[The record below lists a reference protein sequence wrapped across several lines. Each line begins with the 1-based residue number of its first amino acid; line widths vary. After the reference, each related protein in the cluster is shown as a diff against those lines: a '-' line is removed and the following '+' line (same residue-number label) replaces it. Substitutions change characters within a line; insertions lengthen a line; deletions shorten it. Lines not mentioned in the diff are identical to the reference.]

1 MNKKLI
7 FVLIAASLVLIAGC
21 SGGKKEDERPIT
33 DVDIRKGIDGL
44 DMEFTSNAPPPSVFE
59 NSPFPIAAELR
70 NKGAFD
76 IGDKIGDFDGKNGTI
91 VFGFQRTYVDIG
103 DLVAVERFK
112 NLFPDELDEFR
123 LSLNESLIEHLE
135 DLLIKRDEVF
145 KGAEMDAVIDF
156 SSSYVEKLFEKDLE
170 NLTVDEVNNLHI
182 EGVVSLIHMD
192 KLKDDIILRADEA
205 KKSAVVEDLKT
216 YFGTVSSNI
225 DEVNVI
231 RDGLKSSLTTD
242 LTTLLI
248 KDPGDL
254 TDGEEAAIGVF
265 SDEYL
270 DKLFEN
276 ILRELSDEDL
286 GTLAIE
292 GMMNSITSE
301 LTDAIKDLDEEA
313 KKSAVVEDLKT
324 YFGSV
329 SSNIDEVN
337 VIRDNELKV
346 ELISDLKELLI
357 APGSTLS
364 SDEDDAID
372 VFSDEYLDKLFEN
385 ILRELSDEDLG
396 TLPIE
401 GLIGSIDENR
411 LNDAIKDLA
420 DVVKM
425 SVVDADIKAYWP
437 EFIKIAKGILARK
450 KFEIKGKSIFNPEG
464 DVEYII
470 IDAETKKI
478 SAQSETHP
486 STIFATACYPYKTIF
501 GSSVCIDPDIYGMG
515 KGQKACDIKE
525 MAFPQGQGAP
535 VAVTKI
541 ETRMLPEIGEDKVRP
556 HFFIFIE
563 NKGNGEVVNLS
574 KVEKACTNEPLEYT
588 DFNSMQ
594 INVTLSGKLLDCSV
608 DTGGAKIETI
618 RLRDKKDLVRCT
630 LEEGIDLGRD
640 AYTAPLRIELQ
651 YGYTFTI
658 SKDIIIEKILKY

>member
-1 MNKKLI
+1 
-7 FVLIAASLVLIAGC
+7 
-21 SGGKKEDERPIT
+21 
-33 DVDIRKGIDGL
+33 
-44 DMEFTSNAPPPSVFE
+44 
-59 NSPFPIAAELR
+59 
-70 NKGAFD
+70 
-76 IGDKIGDFDGKNGTI
+76 
-91 VFGFQRTYVDIG
+91 
-103 DLVAVERFK
+103 
-112 NLFPDELDEFR
+112 
-123 LSLNESLIEHLE
+123 
-135 DLLIKRDEVF
+135 
-145 KGAEMDAVIDF
+145 
-156 SSSYVEKLFEKDLE
+156 
-170 NLTVDEVNNLHI
+170 
-182 EGVVSLIHMD
+182 
-192 KLKDDIILRADEA
+192 LKDDIILRADEA

-286 GTLAIE
+286 GTL
-292 GMMNSITSE
+292 
-301 LTDAIKDLDEEA
+301 
-313 KKSAVVEDLKT
+313 
-324 YFGSV
+324 
-329 SSNIDEVN
+329 
-337 VIRDNELKV
+337 
-346 ELISDLKELLI
+346 
-357 APGSTLS
+357 
-364 SDEDDAID
+364 
-372 VFSDEYLDKLFEN
+372 
-385 ILRELSDEDLG
+385 
-396 TLPIE
+396 PIE

-450 KFEIKGKSIFNPEG
+450 KFEIGGKSIFNPEG

-470 IDAETKKI
+470 IDAQTKKI

-541 ETRMLPEIGEDKVRP
+541 ETRMLPENDETIVKP

-563 NKGNGEVVNLS
+563 NKGNGEVVNL
-574 KVEKACTNEPLEYT
+574 
-588 DFNSMQ
+588 
-594 INVTLSGKLLDCSV
+594 
-608 DTGGAKIETI
+608 
-618 RLRDKKDLVRCT
+618 
-630 LEEGIDLGRD
+630 
-640 AYTAPLRIELQ
+640 
-651 YGYTFTI
+651 
-658 SKDIIIEKILKY
+658 